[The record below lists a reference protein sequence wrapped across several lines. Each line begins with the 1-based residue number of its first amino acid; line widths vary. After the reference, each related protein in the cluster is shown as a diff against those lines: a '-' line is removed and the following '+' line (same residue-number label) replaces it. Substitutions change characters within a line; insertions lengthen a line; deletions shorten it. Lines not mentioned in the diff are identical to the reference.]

1 MGAQAQIADLFTA
14 AFKDPIPATKMI
26 GFRFTVGGG
35 KKVRQKYGDDMPKYC
50 RCGTTMAEAGPRELM
65 RREQRQRAR
74 RAVVACV
81 DAPRVTVTRL
91 ARPH

>member
-1 MGAQAQIADLFTA
+1 VWRVCGPHAAGMGAQAQIADLFTA

-50 RCGTTMAEAGPRELM
+50 RCGTTMAEAGPC
-65 RREQRQRAR
+65 AS
-74 RAVVACV
+74 
-81 DAPRVTVTRL
+81 
-91 ARPH
+91 